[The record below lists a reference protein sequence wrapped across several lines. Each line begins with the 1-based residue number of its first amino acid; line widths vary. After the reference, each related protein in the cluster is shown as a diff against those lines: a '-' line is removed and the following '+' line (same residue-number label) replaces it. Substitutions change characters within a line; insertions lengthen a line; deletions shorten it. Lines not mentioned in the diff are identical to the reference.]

1 MSTIAIVPARGG
13 SKGIPHKNLIP
24 VAGRPLLQHTLES
37 ALATPSIDRVVVS
50 TDDLAIAELTE
61 ALGCE
66 VVLRPEELSGDTAS
80 SESALRHVM
89 ETLRAQEG
97 YQPERVVFL
106 QATSPLRRATDIED
120 SIQTLVREDAD
131 SLFSASP
138 VHGFVWRTKGEE
150 LRPLTY
156 DPADRPRRQEIGTD
170 LVENGSIYVFR
181 PWVLFEMGN
190 RLGGKIAVHAMDPM
204 DSFQIDEP
212 SDLELFE
219 RLFVLRQQ
227 EKRSLPALEGVNLLV
242 LDFDGVLTDNRVLVG
257 QDGHESVLCHR
268 GDGLGIEKLRGA
280 GVAVVVLSKERNP
293 VVAARCKKL
302 GIECLQ
308 GEDDKLPTLQAL
320 ARRKGLEAAQVAYV
334 GNDVNDLE
342 CLSWVGTPI
351 AVADSE
357 PEVLRVA
364 DWVTTKIG
372 GHGAVREVCEA
383 LLASRARASC

>member
-1 MSTIAIVPARGG
+1 M
-13 SKGIPHKNLIP
+13 K
-24 VAGRPLLQHTLES
+24 
-37 ALATPSIDRVVVS
+37 
-50 TDDLAIAELTE
+50 
-61 ALGCE
+61 
-66 VVLRPEELSGDTAS
+66 
-80 SESALRHVM
+80 
-89 ETLRAQEG
+89 
-97 YQPERVVFL
+97 
-106 QATSPLRRATDIED
+106 
-120 SIQTLVREDAD
+120 
-131 SLFSASP
+131 LF
-138 VHGFVWRTKGEE
+138 
-150 LRPLTY
+150 
-156 DPADRPRRQEIGTD
+156 
-170 LVENGSIYVFR
+170 
-181 PWVLFEMGN
+181 
-190 RLGGKIAVHAMDPM
+190 
-204 DSFQIDEP
+204 
-212 SDLELFE
+212 
-219 RLFVLRQQ
+219 
-227 EKRSLPALEGVNLLV
+227 V

-257 QDGHESVLCHR
+257 QDGQESVLCHR

-372 GHGAVREVCEA
+372 GHGAVREVCDA
-383 LLASRARASC
+383 SASRARASC